1 MPDADD
7 SWEPRCPGPPTGGK
21 PVADTL
27 SQVAAVFHQVLGSPW
42 LWLIVFLVAA
52 LDALVPFMPSETTV
66 VTVAV
71 FLGPA
76 VPKLA
81 LLAVVATA
89 GAWTGDCL
97 SHWIGRRAG
106 PVMARRLE
114 RGPGGEARYEW
125 AKTHLA
131 RHGALLII
139 GARYLPGGR
148 LATGLATGGMGF
160 PWLRF
165 AVLDLLGAVIWAV
178 YSTAVGF
185 AGGASFA
192 GRPMKGLLLSCA
204 IGLLVVGAIEVA
216 RRLRS
221 RHATRVVPH
230 RGPEPVRRTALGGDR
245 NGAGRG
251 SPDLSEM
258 DRRAVGRSLGKSA
271 VVDARRGGSYGEARR
286 PGR

>member
-1 MPDADD
+1 
-7 SWEPRCPGPPTGGK
+7 
-21 PVADTL
+21 VADTVN
-27 SQVAAVFHQVLGSPW
+27 QVAAVLHHILGSPW
-42 LWLIVFLVAA
+42 LWLIVFVVAG
-52 LDALVPFMPSETTV
+52 LDALLPFMPSETTV

-71 FLGPA
+71 LLGPA
-76 VPKLA
+76 LPRLA
-81 LLAVVATA
+81 LLALVATA

-97 SHWIGRRAG
+97 SHWIGRQAG

-125 AKTHLA
+125 AKAHLA

-165 AVLDLLGAVIWAV
+165 ATLDLLGAAFWAV

-185 AGGASFA
+185 VGGATFA
-192 GRPMKGLLLSCA
+192 GRPAKGLLLSCA
-204 IGLLVVGAIEVA
+204 IGLLVVCAIEA
-216 RRLRS
+216 GRRLRS
-221 RHATRVVPH
+221 RYATRVVSH
-230 RGPEPVRRTALGGDR
+230 RDPGPMRRTALGCDR
-245 NGAGRG
+245 SGAGRSG
-251 SPDLSEM
+251 PDLSEV
-258 DRRAVGRSLGKSA
+258 DRHAADRSPGESA
-271 VVDARRGGSYGEARR
+271 VVGARRRAGSGGARR